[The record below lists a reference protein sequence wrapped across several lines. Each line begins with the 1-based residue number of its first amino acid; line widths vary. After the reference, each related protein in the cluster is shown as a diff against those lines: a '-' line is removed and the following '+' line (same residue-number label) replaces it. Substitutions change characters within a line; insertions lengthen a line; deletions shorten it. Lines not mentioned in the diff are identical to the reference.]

1 MSLSSIWDGDGDG
14 DGHCVFSE
22 VIWWFSSSFSV
33 RRIEISSF
41 WSRSSERVLVICV
54 GAFVGTDLRV
64 LWEWVGEEAFWRW
77 SDERLGEC
85 VCVAWERLVM
95 SWVFC
100 LVFG

>member
-1 MSLSSIWDGDGDG
+1 M
-14 DGHCVFSE
+14 
-22 VIWWFSSSFSV
+22 

-95 SWVFC
+95 GWDGTGWMDGWMGRKNTYLPTPLSTTNK
-100 LVFG
+100 